1 MPSKEFQKICRNLQ
15 TMGDTCKIEVSKE
28 GITFKVPETGD
39 VVGSGSVTLRK
50 TDSVDKDKK
59 GGEVII
65 EMDEAVELQ
74 FALRYLNN
82 FTKATNLSETVTLS
96 LTSDAP
102 LVVEYP
108 IEKYGYIRYYLAPKI
123 DEEDEDDE

>member
-65 EMDEAVELQ
+65 EMQ
-74 FALRYLNN
+74 
-82 FTKATNLSETVTLS
+82 
-96 LTSDAP
+96 P
-102 LVVEYP
+102 LLV
-108 IEKYGYIRYYLAPKI
+108 KI
-123 DEEDEDDE
+123 K